1 MRKYGLIG
9 LPLTHSF
16 SASYFQKKFLKE
28 KIKDAQYLNFEI
40 VEIKN
45 LKTLIKNN
53 NIKGL
58 NVTLPY
64 KQKIIPFLDKIT
76 KSAKAVGAINTIQ
89 IKKEKLIGHNTDILG
104 FEQSFFQVVK
114 ERKNAIILGNG
125 GASKAIQYV
134 LRKNDI
140 AYLVASRNSN
150 FTIEQIDENILS
162 QYNIIIN
169 ATPLGLYPNTNK
181 FPDLPYHLINSK
193 HLLFDL
199 VYNPEETLFL
209 SKGKANGA
217 TIKNGIEMLH
227 LQAEESWK
235 IWNRKFTRKNINR

>member
-199 VYNPEETLFL
+199 VYNPEETLIL

-235 IWNRKFTRKNINR
+235 IWN